1 MPAADHGLR
10 PYAESPQRNFVSKH
24 PQVTALLK
32 AAAVAMCIGSLA
44 FTTNALAD
52 GDAASTGW
60 NGTAGAGPLVFPKY
74 VGGKQ
79 TKAWLIPL
87 LSINYNDTY
96 YIELQR
102 AGVYLLASDDK
113 KIGLGFAIEPRF
125 GYATTDGNLL
135 RGMSTRRTSIE
146 GGPTFD
152 WDFDVVAISIA
163 WFGDL
168 NRSSHGQSA
177 RVAAYAP
184 ILKNDI
190 WDAGVLLSADRMSAR
205 VTDYYFGVA
214 ANETTTQRPQ
224 YRAGIGTNVALGL
237 SGTYRLDKRH
247 CLMFG
252 MSTTRLSREATKSPI
267 VETRRADQ
275 LYLGYGW
282 TL

>member
-1 MPAADHGLR
+1 MTLKWPLTTPNKTGSIFLAL
-10 PYAESPQRNFVSKH
+10 VSL
-24 PQVTALLK
+24 VFN
-32 AAAVAMCIGSLA
+32 SLA
-44 FTTNALAD
+44 CAEPE
-52 GDAASTGW
+52 ASATGW
-60 NGTAGAGPLVFPKY
+60 NGTAGLGPMIFPKY

-79 TKAWLIPL
+79 ARIWPIPL
-87 LSINYNDTY
+87 LSINYRDTF

-102 AGVYLLASDDK
+102 IGVYLLASEDK
-113 KIGLGFAIEPRF
+113 KVGLGFAVEPRF
-125 GYATTDGNLL
+125 GYSATDGKLL
-135 RGMSTRRTSIE
+135 RGMTTRRTSIE

-252 MSTTRLSREATKSPI
+252 MSTTRLSREATQSPI